1 MPTIDTFPDQ
11 TRAYVRV
18 EVNWA
23 DVPSAQYV
31 GVDRGAPPNG
41 EFTPQGP

>member
-31 GVDRGAPPNG
+31 GVDRVEIGRAHV
-41 EFTPQGP
+41 